1 MAISYPRAI
10 VSTPG
15 IRRNR
20 WGLEFNE
27 DVFESPITKTKH
39 VNNRPGARW
48 EGVYTLPPMTTA
60 QAREWTAWFASLQ
73 GSTKTFFGFD
83 PDGRDPVGIAD
94 TGSDTP
100 LVSGGGQTGSTLLTK
115 GWRNT
120 GTGLLVPG
128 DYFQIATGSSAELK
142 LVIETFSSDGSGN
155 GTINFEPPLHT
166 PPSADVT
173 IIFNDPVGVFRNS
186 DSVPWDSNE
195 TGLHGF
201 SWAIEEKL

>member
-1 MAISYPRAI
+1 MAISDPRAI
-10 VSTPG
+10 VATPG
-15 IRRNR
+15 IRRNG
-20 WGLEFNE
+20 WGLIFND

-60 QAREWTAWFASLQ
+60 QARDWTAWFASLQ

-83 PDGRDPVGIAD
+83 PDARDPSGIAD
-94 TGSDTP
+94 TGSDTA
-100 LVSGGGQTGSTLLTK
+100 LVSGGSQVGSTLLTK
-115 GWRNT
+115 GWRNG
-120 GTGLLVPG
+120 GTGLFEPG
-128 DYFQIATGSSAELK
+128 DYFQISSGSSAQL
-142 LVIETFSSDGSGN
+142 LQCIEQFSSDGSGN
-155 GTINFEPPLHT
+155 GTINFEPPMNAS
-166 PPSADVT
+166 PAADSA

-201 SWAIEEKL
+201 SWAVEAKL